1 MLTRHSPRRRLFDTL
16 LTEPVS
22 VKLVIVTES
31 FLPQLNGVTN
41 SVIRVARHQRDLGH
55 DVSIIAPTRPGPE
68 FEGIPVH
75 VVPSIPL
82 VKFAVGIPS
91 LALMNLLDRIEPD
104 VIHVASPFALGAQA
118 IAYAQ
123 RNSIASVAV
132 YQTDISGYL
141 HRYGMAVAKPMVD
154 RFVANTHN
162 AATIT
167 LAPTP
172 IAMESLAK
180 LGVTNL
186 AVWGRGVDLN
196 GFHPNNRFTED
207 AAAFRQK
214 HAPDGELII
223 GYVGRLAAE
232 KQVDRFREL
241 VTIPDSRIVLVGD
254 GPERARLEGMLP
266 ADTVSFVGSL
276 SGRELQTAYAAM
288 DVFVHFGTEETFGQT
303 IQEAHAAGLPVV
315 APRSGGPIHLIDT
328 GVDGVLFDVDA
339 IESPRVAVQNLMNDA
354 ELRSRMGEAGRRRVI
369 GKSWEA
375 VNDELTHHYDTAR
388 ARVKRRALA

>member
-1 MLTRHSPRRRLFDTL
+1 MCQFDTQ
-16 LTEPVS
+16 LTDSEG
-22 VKLVIVTES
+22 VKIVIVTES

-55 DVSIIAPTRPGPE
+55 DVSIVAPTRPGPE

-91 LALMNLLDRIEPD
+91 LALTNLLDRIGPD
-104 VIHVASPFALGAQA
+104 ILHVASPFALGAQA

-132 YQTDISGYL
+132 YQTDIAGYP
-141 HRYGMAVAKPMVD
+141 HRYGMAVAKPMID

-162 AATIT
+162 AATVT

-172 IAMESLAK
+172 IARDALTD

-186 AVWGRGVDLN
+186 SVWGRGVDLD
-196 GFHPNNRFTED
+196 GFHPNNRFADDTI
-207 AAAFRQK
+207 AFRQRN
-214 HAPDGELII
+214 APNGEHII

-232 KQVDRFREL
+232 KRVDRFREL
-241 VTIPDSRIVLVGD
+241 VGVPNTHIVLIGD
-254 GPERARLEGMLP
+254 GPDRARLEAMFPSGSATFL
-266 ADTVSFVGSL
+266 GSL
-276 SGRELQTAYAAM
+276 SGHELHTAYAAM

-303 IQEAHAAGLPVV
+303 IQEAQAAGVPVV
-315 APRSGGPIHLIDT
+315 APRSGGPIHLIDS
-328 GVDGVLFDVDA
+328 GVDGILFDVNSTD
-339 IESPRVAVQNLMNDA
+339 SPRIAVQHLVDDA
-354 ELRSRMGEAGRRRVI
+354 GLRSRMGEAGRRRVL

-375 VNDELTHHYDTAR
+375 VNDELTHHYDVAR
-388 ARVKRRALA
+388 ARVKRPALA

>member
-1 MLTRHSPRRRLFDTL
+1 MCQFDTQ
-16 LTEPVS
+16 LTDSEG
-22 VKLVIVTES
+22 VKIVIVTES

-55 DVSIIAPTRPGPE
+55 DVSIVAPTRPGPE

-91 LALMNLLDRIEPD
+91 LALTNLLDRIGPD
-104 VIHVASPFALGAQA
+104 ILHVASPFVLGAQA

-132 YQTDISGYL
+132 YQTDIAGYL
-141 HRYGMAVAKPMVD
+141 HRYGMSVAKPMID

-162 AATIT
+162 AATVT

-172 IAMESLAK
+172 IARDALTD

-186 AVWGRGVDLN
+186 SVWGRGVDLD
-196 GFHPNNRFTED
+196 GFHPNNRFADDTM
-207 AAAFRQK
+207 AFRRRN
-214 HAPDGELII
+214 APNGEHII

-241 VTIPDSRIVLVGD
+241 VGVPNTHIVLIGD
-254 GPERARLEGMLP
+254 GPDRARLEAMFPSGSATFL
-266 ADTVSFVGSL
+266 GSL
-276 SGRELQTAYAAM
+276 SGHELHIAYASM

-303 IQEAHAAGLPVV
+303 IQEAQAAGVPVV
-315 APRSGGPIHLIDT
+315 APRSGGPIHLIDS
-328 GVDGVLFDVDA
+328 GVDGILFDVNSTD
-339 IESPRVAVQNLMNDA
+339 SPRIAVQHLVDDA
-354 ELRSRMGEAGRRRVI
+354 GLRSRMGEAGRRRVL

-375 VNDELTHHYDTAR
+375 VNDELTHHYDVAR
-388 ARVKRRALA
+388 ARVKRPALA

>member
-1 MLTRHSPRRRLFDTL
+1 MCQFDTQ
-16 LTEPVS
+16 LTDSEG
-22 VKLVIVTES
+22 VKIVIVTES

-55 DVSIIAPTRPGPE
+55 DVSIVAPTRPGPE

-91 LALMNLLDRIEPD
+91 LALTNLLDRIGPD
-104 VIHVASPFALGAQA
+104 ILHVASPFVLGAQA

-132 YQTDISGYL
+132 YQTDIAGYL
-141 HRYGMAVAKPMVD
+141 HRYGMAVAKPMID

-162 AATIT
+162 AATVT

-172 IAMESLAK
+172 IARDALTD

-186 AVWGRGVDLN
+186 SVWGRGVDLD
-196 GFHPNNRFTED
+196 GFHPNNRFADDTI
-207 AAAFRQK
+207 AFRQRN
-214 HAPDGELII
+214 APNGEHII

-241 VTIPDSRIVLVGD
+241 VGVPNTHIVLIGD
-254 GPERARLEGMLP
+254 GPDRARLEAMFPSGSATFL
-266 ADTVSFVGSL
+266 GSL
-276 SGRELQTAYAAM
+276 SGHELHIAYASM

-303 IQEAHAAGLPVV
+303 IQEAQAAGVPVV
-315 APRSGGPIHLIDT
+315 APRSGGPIHLIDS
-328 GVDGVLFDVDA
+328 GVDGILFDVNSTD
-339 IESPRVAVQNLMNDA
+339 SPRIAVQHLVDDA
-354 ELRSRMGEAGRRRVI
+354 GLRSRMGEAGRRRVL

-375 VNDELTHHYDTAR
+375 VNDELTHHYDVAR
-388 ARVKRRALA
+388 ARVKRPALA

>member
-1 MLTRHSPRRRLFDTL
+1 MCQFDTQ
-16 LTEPVS
+16 LTDSEG
-22 VKLVIVTES
+22 VKIVIVTES

-55 DVSIIAPTRPGPE
+55 DVSIVAPTRPGPE

-91 LALMNLLDRIEPD
+91 LALTNLLDRIGPD
-104 VIHVASPFALGAQA
+104 ILHVASPFALGAQA

-132 YQTDISGYL
+132 YQTDIAGYL
-141 HRYGMAVAKPMVD
+141 HRYGMAVAKPMID
-154 RFVANTHN
+154 RFVVNTHN
-162 AATIT
+162 AATVT

-172 IAMESLAK
+172 IARDALTD

-186 AVWGRGVDLN
+186 SVWGRGVDLD
-196 GFHPNNRFTED
+196 GFHPNNRFADDTI
-207 AAAFRQK
+207 AFRQRN
-214 HAPDGELII
+214 APNGEHII

-241 VTIPDSRIVLVGD
+241 VGVPNTHIVLIGD
-254 GPERARLEGMLP
+254 GPDRARLEAMFPSGSATFL
-266 ADTVSFVGSL
+266 GSL
-276 SGRELQTAYAAM
+276 SGHELHIAYASM

-303 IQEAHAAGLPVV
+303 IQEAQAAGVPVV
-315 APRSGGPIHLIDT
+315 APRSGGPIHLIDS
-328 GVDGVLFDVDA
+328 GVDGILFDVNSTD
-339 IESPRVAVQNLMNDA
+339 SPRIAVQHLVDDA
-354 ELRSRMGEAGRRRVI
+354 GLRSRMGEAGRRRVL

-375 VNDELTHHYDTAR
+375 VNDELTHHYDVAR
-388 ARVKRRALA
+388 ARVKRPALA

>member
-1 MLTRHSPRRRLFDTL
+1 VCQTDTQN
-16 LTEPVS
+16 TDSED
-22 VKLVIVTES
+22 VKIVIVSES

-55 DVSIIAPTRPGPE
+55 DVSIVAPTRPGPE

-91 LALMNLLDRIEPD
+91 LALTNLLDRIAPD
-104 VIHVASPFALGAQA
+104 LIHVASPFALGAQA

-162 AATIT
+162 AATVT

-172 IAMESLAK
+172 IAREALKA
-180 LGVTNL
+180 LGVKNL
-186 AVWGRGVDLN
+186 AVWGRGVDLD
-196 GFHPNNRFTED
+196 GFHPNNRFADD
-207 AAAFRQK
+207 AVAFRNTY
-214 HAPDGELII
+214 APNGEQII

-241 VTIPDSRIVLVGD
+241 ADIPNTRIVIIGD
-254 GPERARLEGMLP
+254 GPERARLHALLP
-266 ADTVSFVGSL
+266 AGSVSFLGSK
-276 SGRELQTAYAAM
+276 SGRELQVAYAAL

-303 IQEAHAAGLPVV
+303 IQEAQAAGVPVV
-315 APRSGGPIHLIDT
+315 APRSGGPIHLIDS
-328 GVDGVLFDVDA
+328 GVDGILFDVDA
-339 IESPRVAVQNLMNDA
+339 PESPRVAVQHLVDDA
-354 ELRSRMGEAGRRRVI
+354 AFRARMGEAGRRRVL

-375 VNDELTHHYDTAR
+375 VNDELTHHYDVAR
-388 ARVKRRALA
+388 TRVKRPALA

>member
-1 MLTRHSPRRRLFDTL
+1 M
-16 LTEPVS
+16 
-22 VKLVIVTES
+22 KIVIVSES

-55 DVSIIAPTRPGPE
+55 EVSIVAPTRPGPE
-68 FEGIPVH
+68 FEGIPVY

-91 LALMNLLDRIEPD
+91 LALVNLLDRIGPD
-104 VIHVASPFALGAQA
+104 IIHVASPFALGAQA

-132 YQTDISGYL
+132 YQTDIAGYL

-162 AATIT
+162 AATLT
-167 LAPTP
+167 LAPT
-172 IAMESLAK
+172 ATAKDALAE
-180 LGVTNL
+180 LGVKNL
-186 AVWGRGVDLN
+186 AVWGRGVDLE
-196 GFHPNNRFTED
+196 GFHPNNRFADD
-207 AAAFRQK
+207 AVVFRNTY
-214 HAPDGELII
+214 APNGERII

-241 VTIPDSRIVLVGD
+241 VAIPDTRIVLVGD
-254 GPERARLEGMLP
+254 GPDRARLEGVLP
-266 ADTVSFVGSL
+266 SDSVTFLGSL
-276 SGRELQTAYAAM
+276 SGRALQVAYAAM

-303 IQEAHAAGLPVV
+303 IQEAQAAGLPVV

-328 GVDGVLFDVDA
+328 GVDGLLFDVDA
-339 IESPRVAVQNLMNDA
+339 TESPRDAVQELVNNA
-354 ELRSRMGEAGRRRVI
+354 ALRSRMGEAGRRRVL

-375 VNDELTHHYDTAR
+375 VNDELSRHYDTAR
-388 ARVKRRALA
+388 SRVKRRALA

>member
-1 MLTRHSPRRRLFDTL
+1 MCQFDTQ
-16 LTEPVS
+16 LTDSEG
-22 VKLVIVTES
+22 VKIVIVTES

-55 DVSIIAPTRPGPE
+55 DVSIVAPTRPGPE

-91 LALMNLLDRIEPD
+91 LALTNLLDRIGPD
-104 VIHVASPFALGAQA
+104 ILHVASPFALGAQA

-132 YQTDISGYL
+132 YQTDIAGYL
-141 HRYGMAVAKPMVD
+141 HRYGMSVAKPMID
-154 RFVANTHN
+154 RFVVNTHN
-162 AATIT
+162 AATVT

-172 IAMESLAK
+172 IARDALTD

-186 AVWGRGVDLN
+186 SVWGRGVDLD
-196 GFHPNNRFTED
+196 GFHPNNRFADDTM
-207 AAAFRQK
+207 AFRRRN
-214 HAPDGELII
+214 APNGEHII

-241 VTIPDSRIVLVGD
+241 VGVPNTHIVLIGD
-254 GPERARLEGMLP
+254 GPDRARLEAMFPSGSATFL
-266 ADTVSFVGSL
+266 GSL
-276 SGRELQTAYAAM
+276 SGHELHIAYASM

-303 IQEAHAAGLPVV
+303 IQEAQAAGVPVV
-315 APRSGGPIHLIDT
+315 APRSGGPIHLIDS
-328 GVDGVLFDVDA
+328 GVDGILFDVNSTD
-339 IESPRVAVQNLMNDA
+339 SPRIAVQHLVDDA
-354 ELRSRMGEAGRRRVI
+354 GLRSRMGEAGRRRVL

-375 VNDELTHHYDTAR
+375 VNDELTHHYDVAR
-388 ARVKRRALA
+388 ARVKRPALA

>member
-1 MLTRHSPRRRLFDTL
+1 MTDS
-16 LTEPVS
+16 ES

-31 FLPQLNGVTN
+31 FLPQINGVTN

-55 DVSIIAPTRPGPE
+55 DVSIVAPTRPGPD

-91 LALMNLLDRIEPD
+91 LALTTLLDRLAPD
-104 VIHVASPFALGAQA
+104 LLHVASPFALGAQA

-123 RNSIASVAV
+123 RNSIPSVAI
-132 YQTDISGYL
+132 YQTDVAGYL

-162 AATIT
+162 AATVT

-172 IAMESLAK
+172 IARDALAE
-180 LGVTNL
+180 LGVTNV
-186 AVWGRGVDLN
+186 AVWGRGVDLD
-196 GFHPNNRFTED
+196 GYHPNNRLTDE
-207 AAAFRQK
+207 AAEFRRV
-214 HAPDGELII
+214 HAPNGERII

-232 KQVDRFREL
+232 KQVNRFREL
-241 VTIPDSRIVLVGD
+241 VTVPNTRIVLVGD
-254 GPERARLEGMLP
+254 GPERARLEGLLP
-266 ADTVSFVGSL
+266 AASVSFLGSL
-276 SGRELQTAYAAM
+276 GGRDLQIAYAAM

-303 IQEAHAAGLPVV
+303 IQEAQAAGVPVV
-315 APRSGGPIHLIDT
+315 APRAGGPIHLIDS
-328 GVDGVLFDVDA
+328 GIDGILFDVALAD
-339 IESPRVAVQNLMNDA
+339 SPRIAVQHLMHDDA
-354 ELRSRMGEAGRRRVI
+354 LRARMGESGRRRVL

-375 VNDELTHHYDTAR
+375 INDELTRHYDVAGS
-388 ARVKRRALA
+388 RVSRRALA

>member
-1 MLTRHSPRRRLFDTL
+1 MS
-16 LTEPVS
+16 
-22 VKLVIVTES
+22 ES

-55 DVSIIAPTRPGPE
+55 DVSIVAPTRPGPE

-91 LALMNLLDRIEPD
+91 LALTNLLDRIGPD
-104 VIHVASPFALGAQA
+104 IMHVASPFALGAQA
-118 IAYAQ
+118 LAYAQ

-132 YQTDISGYL
+132 YQTDIAGYL

-154 RFVANTHN
+154 RFVVNTHN
-162 AATIT
+162 AATVT

-172 IAMESLAK
+172 IARDALTE
-180 LGVTNL
+180 LGVKNL
-186 AVWGRGVDLN
+186 AVWGRGVDLE
-196 GFHPNNRFTED
+196 GFHPNNRFADD
-207 AAAFRQK
+207 AVAFRQK
-214 HAPDGELII
+214 HAPNGERLI

-241 VTIPDSRIVLVGD
+241 VGIPNTRIVLIGD
-254 GPERARLEGMLP
+254 GPERARLGSLFST
-266 ADTVSFVGSL
+266 DSVTFLGSL
-276 SGRELQTAYAAM
+276 SGRELQIAYAAM

-303 IQEAHAAGLPVV
+303 IQEAQAAGVSVV
-315 APRSGGPIHLIDT
+315 APRSGGPIHLIDS
-328 GVDGVLFDVDA
+328 GVDGILFDVNSTD
-339 IESPRVAVQNLMNDA
+339 SPRIAVQHLIDDA
-354 ELRSRMGEAGRRRVI
+354 ELRSRMGEAGRRRVL

-375 VNDELTHHYDTAR
+375 VNDELTHHYDVAR
-388 ARVKRRALA
+388 ARVKRPALA

>member
-1 MLTRHSPRRRLFDTL
+1 MCQFDTQ
-16 LTEPVS
+16 LTDSEG
-22 VKLVIVTES
+22 VKIVIVTES

-55 DVSIIAPTRPGPE
+55 DVSIVAPTRPGPE

-91 LALMNLLDRIEPD
+91 LALTNLLDRIGPD
-104 VIHVASPFALGAQA
+104 ILHVASPFALGAQA

-132 YQTDISGYL
+132 YQTDIAGYL
-141 HRYGMAVAKPMVD
+141 HRYGMAVAKPMID
-154 RFVANTHN
+154 RFVVNTHN
-162 AATIT
+162 AATVT

-172 IAMESLAK
+172 IARDALTD

-186 AVWGRGVDLN
+186 SVWGRGVDLD
-196 GFHPNNRFTED
+196 GFHPNNRFADDTM
-207 AAAFRQK
+207 AFRRRN
-214 HAPDGELII
+214 APNGEHII

-241 VTIPDSRIVLVGD
+241 VGVPNTHIVLIGD
-254 GPERARLEGMLP
+254 GPDRARLEAMFPSGSATFL
-266 ADTVSFVGSL
+266 GSL
-276 SGRELQTAYAAM
+276 SGHELHIAYASM

-303 IQEAHAAGLPVV
+303 IQEAQAAGVPVV
-315 APRSGGPIHLIDT
+315 APRSGGPIHLIDS
-328 GVDGVLFDVDA
+328 GVDGILFDVNSTD
-339 IESPRVAVQNLMNDA
+339 SPRIAVQHLVDDA
-354 ELRSRMGEAGRRRVI
+354 GLRSRMGEAGRRRVL

-375 VNDELTHHYDTAR
+375 VNDELTHHYDVAR
-388 ARVKRRALA
+388 ARVKRPALA

>member
-1 MLTRHSPRRRLFDTL
+1 MCQFDTQ
-16 LTEPVS
+16 LTDSEG
-22 VKLVIVTES
+22 VKIVIVTES

-55 DVSIIAPTRPGPE
+55 DVSIVAPTRPGPE

-91 LALMNLLDRIEPD
+91 LALTNLLDRIGPD
-104 VIHVASPFALGAQA
+104 ILHVASPFALGAQA

-132 YQTDISGYL
+132 YQTDIAGYL
-141 HRYGMAVAKPMVD
+141 HRYGMAVAKPMID
-154 RFVANTHN
+154 RFVAITHN
-162 AATIT
+162 AATVT

-172 IAMESLAK
+172 IARDVLTD

-186 AVWGRGVDLN
+186 SVWGRGVDLD
-196 GFHPNNRFTED
+196 GFHPNNRFADDTI
-207 AAAFRQK
+207 AFRQRN
-214 HAPDGELII
+214 APNGEHII

-241 VTIPDSRIVLVGD
+241 VGVPNTHIVLIGD
-254 GPERARLEGMLP
+254 GPDRARLEAMFPSGSATFL
-266 ADTVSFVGSL
+266 GSL
-276 SGRELQTAYAAM
+276 SGHELHIAYASM

-303 IQEAHAAGLPVV
+303 IQEAQAAGVPVV
-315 APRSGGPIHLIDT
+315 APRSGGPIHLIDS
-328 GVDGVLFDVDA
+328 GVDGILFDVNSTD
-339 IESPRVAVQNLMNDA
+339 SPRIAVQHLVDDA
-354 ELRSRMGEAGRRRVI
+354 GLRSRMGEAGRRRVL

-375 VNDELTHHYDTAR
+375 VNDELTHHYDVAR
-388 ARVKRRALA
+388 ARVKRPALA

>member
-1 MLTRHSPRRRLFDTL
+1 MCQFDTQ
-16 LTEPVS
+16 LTDSEG
-22 VKLVIVTES
+22 VKIVIVTES

-55 DVSIIAPTRPGPE
+55 DVSIVAPTRPGPE

-91 LALMNLLDRIEPD
+91 LALTNLLDRIGPD
-104 VIHVASPFALGAQA
+104 ILHVASPFALGAQA

-132 YQTDISGYL
+132 YQTDIAGYL
-141 HRYGMAVAKPMVD
+141 HRYGMAVAKPMID

-162 AATIT
+162 AATVT

-172 IAMESLAK
+172 IARDALTD

-186 AVWGRGVDLN
+186 SVWGRGVDLD
-196 GFHPNNRFTED
+196 GFHPNNRFADDTI
-207 AAAFRQK
+207 AFRQRN
-214 HAPDGELII
+214 APNGEHII

-241 VTIPDSRIVLVGD
+241 VGVPNTHIVLIGD
-254 GPERARLEGMLP
+254 GPDRARLEAMFPSGSATFL
-266 ADTVSFVGSL
+266 GSL
-276 SGRELQTAYAAM
+276 SGHELHIAYASM

-303 IQEAHAAGLPVV
+303 IQEAQAAGVPVV
-315 APRSGGPIHLIDT
+315 APRSGGPIHLIDS
-328 GVDGVLFDVDA
+328 GVDGILFDVNSTD
-339 IESPRVAVQNLMNDA
+339 SPRIAVQHLVDDA
-354 ELRSRMGEAGRRRVI
+354 GLRSRMGEAGRRRVL

-375 VNDELTHHYDTAR
+375 VNDELTHHYDVAR
-388 ARVKRRALA
+388 ARVKRPALA

>member
-1 MLTRHSPRRRLFDTL
+1 
-16 LTEPVS
+16 
-22 VKLVIVTES
+22 VKIVIVSES

-55 DVSIIAPTRPGPE
+55 EVSIVAPTRPGPE
-68 FEGIPVH
+68 FEGIPVY

-91 LALMNLLDRIEPD
+91 LALVNLLDRIGPD
-104 VIHVASPFALGAQA
+104 IIHVASPFALGAQA

-132 YQTDISGYL
+132 YQTDIAGYL

-162 AATIT
+162 AATLT
-167 LAPTP
+167 LAPT
-172 IAMESLAK
+172 ATAKDALAE
-180 LGVTNL
+180 LGVKNL
-186 AVWGRGVDLN
+186 AVWGRGVDLE
-196 GFHPNNRFTED
+196 GFHPNNRFADD
-207 AAAFRQK
+207 AVVFRNTY
-214 HAPDGELII
+214 APNGERII

-241 VTIPDSRIVLVGD
+241 VAIPDTRIVLVGD
-254 GPERARLEGMLP
+254 GPDRARLEGVLP
-266 ADTVSFVGSL
+266 SDSVTFLGSL
-276 SGRELQTAYAAM
+276 SGRALQVAYAAM

-303 IQEAHAAGLPVV
+303 IQEAQAAGLPVV

-328 GVDGVLFDVDA
+328 GVDGLLFDVDA
-339 IESPRVAVQNLMNDA
+339 TESPRDAVQELVNNA
-354 ELRSRMGEAGRRRVI
+354 ALRSRMGEAGRRRVL

-375 VNDELTHHYDTAR
+375 VNDELSRHYDTAR
-388 ARVKRRALA
+388 SRVKRRALA

>member
-1 MLTRHSPRRRLFDTL
+1 
-16 LTEPVS
+16 
-22 VKLVIVTES
+22 VKIVIVTES

-41 SVIRVARHQRDLGH
+41 SVIRVARYQRDLGH
-55 DVSIIAPTRPGPE
+55 DVTIIAPTRLGPE

-75 VVPSIPL
+75 IVPSIPL

-91 LALMNLLDRIEPD
+91 IAVANLLDRIGPD
-104 VIHVASPFALGAQA
+104 LIHVASPFALGAQA

-132 YQTDISGYL
+132 YQTDIAGYL

-162 AATIT
+162 AATVT

-172 IAMESLAK
+172 IARDTLKE

-186 AVWGRGVDLN
+186 ALWGRGVDLD
-196 GFHPNNRFTED
+196 GFHPNNRFTDE
-207 AAAFRQK
+207 ALAFQNA
-214 HAPDGELII
+214 HAPNGERVI

-241 VTIPDSRIVLVGD
+241 LNIPNTRIVLIGD
-254 GPERARLEGMLP
+254 GPDRARLESMLRSESV
-266 ADTVSFVGSL
+266 TFLGSR
-276 SGRELQTAYAAM
+276 SGRELQIAYAAM
-288 DVFVHFGTEETFGQT
+288 DVFVHFGTNETFGQT
-303 IQEAHAAGLPVV
+303 IQEAQAAGVPVV
-315 APRSGGPIHLIDT
+315 APRSGGPIHLIDS
-328 GVDGVLFDVDA
+328 GVDGILFDVDVA
-339 IESPRVAVQNLMNDA
+339 ESPRVAVQDLLHDD
-354 ELRSRMGEAGRRRVI
+354 ELRARMGESGRRRVL

-375 VNDELTHHYDTAR
+375 VNDELTHHYDVAR
-388 ARVKRRALA
+388 SRVERRALA

>member
-1 MLTRHSPRRRLFDTL
+1 MRQFDTPW
-16 LTEPVS
+16 TDS
-22 VKLVIVTES
+22 KGVKIVIVTES

-55 DVSIIAPTRPGPE
+55 DVSIVAPTRPGPE
-68 FEGIPVH
+68 FEGIPVY

-91 LALMNLLDRIEPD
+91 LALTNLLDRIAPD
-104 VIHVASPFALGAQA
+104 LMHVASPFALGAQA

-132 YQTDISGYL
+132 YQTDIAGYL

-154 RFVANTHN
+154 RFVVNTHN
-162 AATIT
+162 AATVT

-172 IAMESLAK
+172 IARDTLKE
-180 LGVTNL
+180 LGVKNL
-186 AVWGRGVDLN
+186 AVWGRGVDLE
-196 GFHPNNRFTED
+196 GFHPNNRFADD
-207 AAAFRQK
+207 AVAFRQK
-214 HAPDGELII
+214 HAPNGEHII

-241 VTIPDSRIVLVGD
+241 TSIPNTRIILIGD
-254 GPERARLEGMLP
+254 GPERARLEAMLP
-266 ADTVSFVGSL
+266 SDSVTFMGSL
-276 SGRELQTAYAAM
+276 SGHGLHIAYAAM

-303 IQEAHAAGLPVV
+303 IQEAQAAGVPVV
-315 APRSGGPIHLIDT
+315 APRSGGPIHLIDS
-328 GVDGVLFDVDA
+328 GVDGILFDVDVPDSA
-339 IESPRVAVQNLMNDA
+339 RIAVQHLTDDA
-354 ELRSRMGEAGRRRVI
+354 ELRARMGEAGRRRVL

-375 VNDELTHHYDTAR
+375 VNDELTHHYDVAR
-388 ARVKRRALA
+388 SRVKRPALA

>member
-1 MLTRHSPRRRLFDTL
+1 MCQFDTH
-16 LTEPVS
+16 LTDSEE
-22 VKLVIVTES
+22 VKLVIVSES

-55 DVSIIAPTRPGPE
+55 DVSIVAPTRPGPE

-91 LALMNLLDRIEPD
+91 LALTNLLDQIGPD
-104 VIHVASPFALGAQA
+104 IIHVASPFALGAQA

-132 YQTDISGYL
+132 YQTDIAGYL
-141 HRYGMAVAKPMVD
+141 HRYGMAIAKPMVD

-162 AATIT
+162 AATVT

-172 IAMESLAK
+172 IARDALNS
-180 LGVTNL
+180 LGVKNL
-186 AVWGRGVDLN
+186 AVWGRGVDLEA
-196 GFHPNNRFTED
+196 FHPNNRFTDD
-207 AAAFRQK
+207 AVAFRQM
-214 HAPDGELII
+214 HAPHGELII

-241 VTIPDSRIVLVGD
+241 AGMSGTRIVLIGD
-254 GPERARLEGMLP
+254 GPERARLQTMFPVGSVTFL
-266 ADTVSFVGSL
+266 GSL
-276 SGRELQTAYAAM
+276 SGRELQIAYAAM
-288 DVFVHFGTEETFGQT
+288 DVFVHFGVEETFGQT
-303 IQEAHAAGLPVV
+303 IQEAQAAGVPVV
-315 APRSGGPIHLIDT
+315 APRSGGPIHLIDS
-328 GVDGVLFDVDA
+328 GIDGILFDVNST
-339 IESPRVAVQNLMNDA
+339 ESPRIAVQHLIDDA
-354 ELRSRMGEAGRRRVI
+354 ELRSRMGEAGRRRVL

-375 VNDELTHHYDTAR
+375 VNDELTHHYDVAR
-388 ARVKRRALA
+388 ARVKRPALA

>member
-1 MLTRHSPRRRLFDTL
+1 M
-16 LTEPVS
+16 
-22 VKLVIVTES
+22 KIVIVSES

-55 DVSIIAPTRPGPE
+55 EVSIVAPTRPGPE
-68 FEGIPVH
+68 FEGIPVY

-91 LALMNLLDRIEPD
+91 LALVNLLDRIGPD
-104 VIHVASPFALGAQA
+104 IIHVASPFALGAQA

-132 YQTDISGYL
+132 YQTDIAGYL

-162 AATIT
+162 AATLT
-167 LAPTP
+167 LAPT
-172 IAMESLAK
+172 ATAKDALAE
-180 LGVTNL
+180 LGVKNL
-186 AVWGRGVDLN
+186 AVWGRGVDLE
-196 GFHPNNRFTED
+196 GFHPNNRFADD
-207 AAAFRQK
+207 AVAFRNTY
-214 HAPDGELII
+214 APNGERII

-241 VTIPDSRIVLVGD
+241 VAIPDTRIVLVGD
-254 GPERARLEGMLP
+254 GPDRARLEGILP
-266 ADTVSFVGSL
+266 SDSVTFLGSL
-276 SGRELQTAYAAM
+276 SGRALQVAYAAM

-303 IQEAHAAGLPVV
+303 IQEAQAAGLPVV

-328 GVDGVLFDVDA
+328 GVDGLLFDVDA
-339 IESPRVAVQNLMNDA
+339 TESPRDAVQELVNNA
-354 ELRSRMGEAGRRRVI
+354 ALRSRMGEAGRRRVL

-375 VNDELTHHYDTAR
+375 VNDELSRHYDTAR
-388 ARVKRRALA
+388 SRVKRRALA